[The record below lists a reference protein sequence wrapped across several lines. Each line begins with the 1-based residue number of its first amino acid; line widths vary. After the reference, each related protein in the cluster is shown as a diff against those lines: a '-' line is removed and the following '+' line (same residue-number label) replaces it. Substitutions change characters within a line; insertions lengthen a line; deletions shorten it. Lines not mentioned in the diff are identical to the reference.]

1 MANSNQSG
9 SSTIKKAGTSP
20 IGSGVT
26 TKPTN
31 TSKDVKIKTITIHIF
46 FDGTGNNIYNSAA
59 HRDPELKHLDRPSQ
73 RSYTN
78 YYSNIALLFEMM
90 DADNKNVFKFYVE
103 GSGTTQYQDDSPKL
117 GMGAA
122 SGNTGRVARHN
133 DLIGKL
139 HHQIKASDVG
149 YANVIFNVY
158 GFSRGAAW
166 SRSFCHTIKKDKSL
180 FKNSKIN
187 FVGIL
192 DTVSSDGIEHYDDV
206 KELGLDIGKLQDI
219 NYIFHLT
226 AQNDYRKHFPLTRI
240 KGAIKDGIGFECS
253 LPGAHSDIG
262 GGYPEEYREVN
273 RKLTTD
279 YRQDK
284 EYIDYNW
291 FVSKGYYTKK
301 QLTEKP
307 VTGRTAQEHG
317 RLIQVYAK
325 RTVKFHYQFICF
337 EILKAVAIK
346 KAGYRARKY
355 HSASNPQN
363 KNKKEHDA
371 MKNIDKYLNE
381 MKSDKILNAFYN
393 KCYNYILANYT
404 KKGGGY
410 AVPLL
415 SDDKMKYIYGTCIH
429 NSLEYGDIANKG
441 SENNKINGNSSQPTR
456 PMVIDGFR
464 K

>member
-1 MANSNQSG
+1 MANYNQDG

-20 IGSGVT
+20 IGSGIT

-31 TSKDVKIKTITIHIF
+31 TSKDVKINTITIHIF

-90 DADNKNVFKFYVE
+90 EADGNNVIKLYVE
-103 GSGTTQYQDDSPKL
+103 GSGTTQYKNDDSQGL
-117 GMGAA
+117 GLATGS
-122 SGNTGRVARHN
+122 SGRTTRRNSLTSQ
-133 DLIGKL
+133 L
-139 HHQIKASDVG
+139 HRMVQKKNIEP
-149 YANVIFNVY
+149 ANIIFNVY

-166 SRSFCHTIKKDKSL
+166 ARHFCSHIKQTET
-180 FKNSKIN
+180 FKRSKIN

-192 DTVSSDGIEHYDDV
+192 DTVSSDDVKHYNDV
-206 KELGLDIGKLQDI
+206 KELGLDIGKPQDI

-226 AQNDYRKHFPLTRI
+226 AQNDYRYHFPLTQI

-262 GGYPEEYREVN
+262 GGYPEEYKEEDRLVDLDYSYRE
-273 RKLTTD
+273 
-279 YRQDK
+279 
-284 EYIDYNW
+284 EYIDYKW
-291 FVSKGYYTKK
+291 FIKKGYYTE
-301 QLTEKP
+301 QQVKP
-307 VTGRTAQEHG
+307 KSSGAYDEVSLLRAN
-317 RLIQVYAK
+317 

-355 HSASNPQN
+355 YSASNPQN

-371 MKNIDKYLNE
+371 MKNIDGYLNK
-381 MKSDKILNAFYN
+381 MKSDPILNEFYN

-415 SDDKMKYIYGTCIH
+415 SDDKMKYIYGTYIH
-429 NSLEYGDIANKG
+429 NSLEYGHIANQGGK
-441 SENNKINGNSSQPTR
+441 NNKINGNSSQPTR
-456 PMVIDGFR
+456 PMVIEGFR
-464 K
+464 

>member
-1 MANSNQSG
+1 MAHDNQG
-9 SSTIKKAGTSP
+9 GGFTIKKADRSP
-20 IGSGVT
+20 IGNGIT

-31 TSKDVKIKTITIHIF
+31 TSKDVKVKTITVHIF

-90 DADNKNVFKFYVE
+90 EADGKNVIKLYVE
-103 GSGTTQYQDDSPKL
+103 GSGTTQYKDDDSQGL
-117 GMGAA
+117 GIAG
-122 SGNTGRVARHN
+122 GITGRVDKIAPILTQLSELSKKN
-133 DLIGKL
+133 IIIL
-139 HHQIKASDVG
+139 
-149 YANVIFNVY
+149 NVY

-166 SRSFCHTIKKDKSL
+166 ARYFCYLIRYGHKKEV
-180 FKNSKIN
+180 FKQTKIN

-192 DTVSSDGIEHYDDV
+192 DTVSSDGVNHYTNDV
-206 KELGLDIGKLQDI
+206 KDLGLNIGKPQGI
-219 NYIFHLT
+219 SYIFHLT
-226 AQNDYRKHFPLTRI
+226 AQNDYRYHFPLTQI
-240 KGAIKDGIGFECS
+240 KGAIKDGLGFECS

-262 GGYPEEYREVN
+262 GGYPEEYKEVN
-273 RKLTTD
+273 KKLTTD
-279 YRQDK
+279 YLKDK

-291 FVSKGYYTKK
+291 FVSKGYYTDK

-317 RLIQVYAK
+317 HFMQVYAN

-337 EILKAVAIK
+337 KILKAVAIK
-346 KAGYRARKY
+346 KASYKIRKY
-355 HSASNPQN
+355 HSAL
-363 KNKKEHDA
+363 NKKEHDA
-371 MKNIDKYLNE
+371 MKNIDRHLNK
-381 MKSDKILNAFYN
+381 MKSDPILNEFYN
-393 KCYNYILANYT
+393 KCYNYILTNYT

-415 SDDKMKYIYGTCIH
+415 SDDKMKYIYGTYIH

-441 SENNKINGNSSQPTR
+441 GENNKINGNSSQPTR
-456 PMVIDGFR
+456 PMVTTGFR
-464 K
+464 

>member
-1 MANSNQSG
+1 MANYNQDG
-9 SSTIKKAGTSP
+9 GSTIKKAGTSP
-20 IGSGVT
+20 IGNGTT

-31 TSKDVKIKTITIHIF
+31 TSKDVKLKTITIHIF

-90 DADNKNVFKFYVE
+90 EADGNNVIKLYVE
-103 GSGTTQYQDDSPKL
+103 GSGTTQYKNDDSQGL
-117 GMGAA
+117 GLATGS
-122 SGNTGRVARHN
+122 SGRTTRRNSLTSQ
-133 DLIGKL
+133 L
-139 HHQIKASDVG
+139 HRMVQKTNIEP
-149 YANVIFNVY
+149 ANIIFNVY

-166 SRSFCHTIKKDKSL
+166 ARHFCSHIKQTET
-180 FKNSKIN
+180 FKRSKIN

-192 DTVSSDGIEHYDDV
+192 DTVSSDDVKHYNDV
-206 KELGLDIGKLQDI
+206 KELGLDIGKPQDI

-226 AQNDYRKHFPLTRI
+226 AQNDYRYHFPLTQI

-262 GGYPEEYREVN
+262 GGYPEEYREVS

-317 RLIQVYAK
+317 RLMQVYAK

-346 KAGYRARKY
+346 KAGIGLENIIPLQTHKTKIK
-355 HSASNPQN
+355 
-363 KNKKEHDA
+363 KNT
-371 MKNIDKYLNE
+371 M
-381 MKSDKILNAFYN
+381 
-393 KCYNYILANYT
+393 
-404 KKGGGY
+404 
-410 AVPLL
+410 P
-415 SDDKMKYIYGTCIH
+415 
-429 NSLEYGDIANKG
+429 
-441 SENNKINGNSSQPTR
+441 
-456 PMVIDGFR
+456 
-464 K
+464 

>member
-20 IGSGVT
+20 IGSGIT

-31 TSKDVKIKTITIHIF
+31 TSKDVRVETITIHIF

-90 DADNKNVFKFYVE
+90 EADDENVFKFYVE

-133 DLIGKL
+133 NLIGKL
-139 HHQIKASDVG
+139 HRQIKASDVG

-166 SRSFCHTIKKDKSL
+166 ARSFCHTIKKDKSL

-206 KELGLDIGKLQDI
+206 KELGLDIGKPQDI

-226 AQNDYRKHFPLTRI
+226 AQNDYRYHFPLTRI

-262 GGYPEEYREVN
+262 GGYPEEYKEEDRLVDLDYSYRE
-273 RKLTTD
+273 
-279 YRQDK
+279 
-284 EYIDYNW
+284 EYIDYKW
-291 FVSKGYYTKK
+291 FIKKGYYTE
-301 QLTEKP
+301 Q
-307 VTGRTAQEHG
+307 
-317 RLIQVYAK
+317 QVKSKSSGAYDEVSLLRAN

-381 MKSDKILNAFYN
+381 MKSDKILNAFYD

-415 SDDKMKYIYGTCIH
+415 SDDKMKYIYGAYIH

-441 SENNKINGNSSQPTR
+441 GENNKINGNSSQPTR
-456 PMVIDGFR
+456 PMVIKGFR
-464 K
+464 